1 MGKVKELQTY
11 GTVTKKP
18 RNNDTPGQLTFNLD
32 GSIREYKPE
41 PKEPEKKENPHP
53 VKKEEKPVRTEIDAE
68 KIAVIKDYYEAF
80 KRFLHASGRLNQT
93 YYLYKNIIESPN
105 ERELELAISYAQYPD
120 ERERN
125 EEMLGRLRNR
135 ISIMKNKHNCEDLN
149 ALLSKSK
156 KEWKILSGKLWDLF
170 RYAERAGVPMREE
183 DKTSKRCRDIMLSY
197 VILDND
203 VHGDCRRQYYREKI
217 IQKYLKSIE
226 HGKFNDVKA
235 VSWYDMEEEYKS
247 NELKEIAKKQ
257 ARKEKKKPQAKSQ

>member
-18 RNNDTPGQLTFNLD
+18 RNNDTPGQLTFNSD

-41 PKEPEKKENPHP
+41 PKEPEKKEIPHH

-93 YYLYKNIIESPN
+93 YYLYKNIIESPT
-105 ERELELAISYAQYPD
+105 ERELELAISHSQYPD
-120 ERERN
+120 ERER
-125 EEMLGRLRNR
+125 
-135 ISIMKNKHNCEDLN
+135 
-149 ALLSKSK
+149 KSK
-156 KEWKILSGKLWDLF
+156 KEWKILSSRLWDLF

-217 IQKYLKSIE
+217 VQKYLKSIE
-226 HGKFNDVKA
+226 HGKLNDVKA

-257 ARKEKKKPQAKSQ
+257 ARKEKNKPQAKSQ